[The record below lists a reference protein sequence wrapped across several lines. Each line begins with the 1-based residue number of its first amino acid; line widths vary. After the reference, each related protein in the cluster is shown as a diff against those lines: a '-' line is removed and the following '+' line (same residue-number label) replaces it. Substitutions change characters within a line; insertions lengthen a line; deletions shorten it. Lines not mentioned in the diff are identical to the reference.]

1 MGQNLSYRIF
11 ADRLDSARPRQHL
24 IDPGLKPRAN
34 TNPCVSPSD
43 PLAEN
48 IPSGRDLFLSP
59 AEYLAQRAETLVECA
74 LRGAGVLF
82 HGLELDRHHAQRKRN
97 ERALFMRQLDGPNV
111 AAADFAEWPIIE
123 KPLRAVIRFPSD
135 AVTRFDCFASDSAE
149 PDIVQHNPTPAPD
162 AGCRPEQ
169 IKQRQRVPVIRVNKG
184 NLQFVAFGDLQKE
197 SCIARDVQANQRHKF
212 RKRLG
217 ISKPVGRVLSMT
229 HSTLMSMVSTQ
240 LALSLPCRRASAAAI
255 IPAEKPVRVPIS
267 ITRRG
272 ARMLMNAVRKR

>member
-82 HGLELDRHHAQRKRN
+82 HDLELDRHHAQRKRN

-169 IKQRQRVPVIRVNKG
+169 IKQRQRVPVIRVIKVTCNSSRSAICKRKVALRGTCKRISGTSSG
-184 NLQFVAFGDLQKE
+184 NV
-197 SCIARDVQANQRHKF
+197 S
-212 RKRLG
+212 G